1 MECYDDFYY
10 IDLEIKVIFGK
21 VVLRPINIYTH
32 LYGKETP

>member
-21 VVLRPINIYTH
+21 VVLNIYTH
-32 LYGKETP
+32 LYGKEMQ